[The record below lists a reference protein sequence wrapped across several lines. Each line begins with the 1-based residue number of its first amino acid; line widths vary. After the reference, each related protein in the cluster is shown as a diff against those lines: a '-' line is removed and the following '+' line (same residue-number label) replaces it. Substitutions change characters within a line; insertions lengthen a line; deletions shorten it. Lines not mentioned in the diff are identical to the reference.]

1 MRHIWMGIMPAS
13 ETTRVLVMDG
23 PNTTLLKARLPADP
37 GSPKALG
44 TLCEAM
50 ALWCGRRVHAA
61 LAVDHRDAFC
71 ATTQW
76 LETFDALSGGEN
88 LLYEVDWVRT
98 LRRPREPRGRIEGM
112 GDFRD
117 VRQLAMFEVLR

>member
-1 MRHIWMGIMPAS
+1 MRHIWMGVMPAAG
-13 ETTRVLVMDG
+13 TTRVLVMDG
-23 PNTTLLKARLPADP
+23 PNTLLKARLPADP
-37 GSPKALG
+37 GNPRALG

-50 ALWCGRRVHAA
+50 ALWCERRVHVA
-61 LAVDHRDAFC
+61 LGAGHPDAFC

-76 LETFDALSGGEN
+76 LETFDAVSGEN

-98 LRRPREPRGRIEGM
+98 LRRPRERRERIEGM

-117 VRQLAMFEVLR
+117 VRQLALFEVLR